1 MLNPKSLQSQSGNGS
16 PYSWFRFWFFLCSVR
31 QFMQDMSGKSP
42 LYKKCVLNPFTFQ
55 CVLSL
60 YEEWCFCNW
69 ILSHF
74 LLLAAFRL
82 LCTVPCLSTHEW
94 ILSTCVAGPM
104 CFLAHPSVATCY
116 KLSRVTNQ
124 FFHELLLFERYKKSC
139 LLSLLNASCS
149 LVSLDKMLLRFHL
162 LLGLCAET
170 WIFLLVCADE
180 PGVLDNW
187 HTGTTLLLS
196 LCSLFLFAISILTC
210 GDVDEKI
217 HSKEQCIYKLLMLH
231 SWSVEKTW
239 GKRFSLL
246 YFWGLVH

>member
-16 PYSWFRFWFFLCSVR
+16 PYSWFRFWFFRCSVR

-69 ILSHF
+69 SLSHF

-104 CFLAHPSVATCY
+104 CFLAHQSVVTCC

-139 LLSLLNASCS
+139 YLACWMPAAVWYLLINCYCVSTYCWDYVQKLEYLYSSVQMNLEYLTIDTQVLHCCCHCVPYSSLL
-149 LVSLDKMLLRFHL
+149 
-162 LLGLCAET
+162 
-170 WIFLLVCADE
+170 
-180 PGVLDNW
+180 
-187 HTGTTLLLS
+187 
-196 LCSLFLFAISILTC
+196 
-210 GDVDEKI
+210 
-217 HSKEQCIYKLLMLH
+217 
-231 SWSVEKTW
+231 
-239 GKRFSLL
+239 
-246 YFWGLVH
+246 

>member
-42 LYKKCVLNPFTFQ
+42 LYKKCILNPFTFQ

-60 YEEWCFCNW
+60 YEGWCFSNW

-104 CFLAHPSVATCY
+104 CFLARQSVATCY

-124 FFHELLLFERYKKSC
+124 FFHELLLFERYKKSY
-139 LLSLLNASCS
+139 LFSLLNASCS
-149 LVSLDKMLLRFHL
+149 LISLDKMLLDSTYCWVYVQKL
-162 LLGLCAET
+162 EYLYSSVQMNLEYLT
-170 WIFLLVCADE
+170 IDTQ
-180 PGVLDNW
+180 VL
-187 HTGTTLLLS
+187 HCCCHCVPYS
-196 LCSLFLFAISILTC
+196 
-210 GDVDEKI
+210 
-217 HSKEQCIYKLLMLH
+217 
-231 SWSVEKTW
+231 
-239 GKRFSLL
+239 SLL
-246 YFWGLVH
+246 